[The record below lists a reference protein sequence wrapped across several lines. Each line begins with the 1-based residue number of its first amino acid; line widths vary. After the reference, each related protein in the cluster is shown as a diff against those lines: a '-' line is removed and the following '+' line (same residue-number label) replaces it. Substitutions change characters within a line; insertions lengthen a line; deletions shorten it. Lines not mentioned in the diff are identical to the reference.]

1 MAALILVRHC
11 HGYLFRDQSAGL
23 LGILRIC
30 GSTLARVMPDPQV
43 ACDIVHPFCWLCR
56 RPLSAMMSPPFERAS
71 SARHEVPA
79 INSNGT
85 KGTHQRTL
93 VYTCDGGDA

>member
-1 MAALILVRHC
+1 VAALILVRHC
-11 HGYLFRDQSAGL
+11 HGYLFWDQVSAGL

-71 SARHEVPA
+71 SALTISALDVRKAESLASQLIH
-79 INSNGT
+79 
-85 KGTHQRTL
+85 
-93 VYTCDGGDA
+93 